1 MKKLKPGI
9 DPVALMKAVKQ
20 CDGDVF
26 FLTKNDQL
34 DLKSVLSQYVFI
46 SLLAHTSPESSGLEW
61 TKEEDYAQI
70 AAFLA

>member
-26 FLTKNDQL
+26 FLSL
-34 DLKSVLSQYVFI
+34 IHI
-46 SLLAHTSPESSGLEW
+46 SEPTRP
-61 TKEEDYAQI
+61 Y
-70 AAFLA
+70 

>member
-46 SLLAHTSPESSGLEW
+46 SLLAHTSPSV
-61 TKEEDYAQI
+61 
-70 AAFLA
+70 